1 MNRKWIRQRGKN
13 ESVPPYSI
21 FANFTSCVCVLL
33 CPENPA
39 IKDALAEVVFDME
52 DDGKDVSTLDDAMAA
67 LEDVIDG
74 INDAIDEIEDEE
86 LELDEEAED
95 EEEED
100 IEGGIVIDFTI
111 RK

>member
-1 MNRKWIRQRGKN
+1 MKFEISPFASDEEKLLEISETL
-13 ESVPPYSI
+13 ES
-21 FANFTSCVCVLL
+21 
-33 CPENPA
+33 

-52 DDGKDVSTLDDAMAA
+52 NDGKDVSTLDDALAA

-86 LELDEEAED
+86 LELDEEAEE

-100 IEGGIVIDFTI
+100 IEGGLVIDFTI

>member
-1 MNRKWIRQRGKN
+1 MKFEISPFASN
-13 ESVPPYSI
+13 EEK
-21 FANFTSCVCVLL
+21 LL
-33 CPENPA
+33 EINETLES
-39 IKDALAEVVFDME
+39 IKDVLVELVFDME
-52 DDGKDVSTLDDAMAA
+52 DDGRDVSTLDDALAA
-67 LEDVIDG
+67 LEDAIDG
-74 INDAIDEIEDEE
+74 INDAVDEIEDEE

>member
-1 MNRKWIRQRGKN
+1 MKFEISPFASDEEKLLEIN
-13 ESVPPYSI
+13 ETLES
-21 FANFTSCVCVLL
+21 
-33 CPENPA
+33 
-39 IKDALAEVVFDME
+39 IKDVLAEMVFDME
-52 DDGKDVSTLDDAMAA
+52 DEGRDVSTLEDALDA
-67 LEDVIDG
+67 LEDAIDG

-100 IEGGIVIDFTI
+100 IEGGNVIDFTI